1 MTRITDGDLADRYR
15 DLGSFCEANT
25 LQVHGQEPK
34 LVIVR
39 RIGVSVMVGAVLLWM
54 ATPVMA
60 CLIPCLAP
68 VPSKQECAHH
78 MGMDCGHPM
87 MTGGRA
93 CCQMSS
99 SPGLATVETQV
110 SRSHKRVHVVVPVV
124 AHVFL
129 SDVSMRSTSLA
140 FFKSPP
146 TETPPRPS
154 VLRI

>member
-1 MTRITDGDLADRYR
+1 MGDLVDRYR

-25 LQVHGQEPK
+25 LQVPGQEPK
-34 LVIVR
+34 LVIVK
-39 RIGVSVMVGAVLLWM
+39 RIGVTVMVGAVLLWT

-68 VPSKQECAHH
+68 TPSKQECAHH

-87 MTGGRA
+87 MTAGRT

-110 SRSHKRVHVVVPVV
+110 SRLQKRVHATVSVLDH
-124 AHVFL
+124 AFL
-129 SDVSMRSTSLA
+129 SDNSVQPSSPTI
-140 FFKSPP
+140 FKSPP
-146 TETPPRPS
+146 NETPPLLS